1 MARPRK
7 NPQDSGEPIVR
18 TFHWMKWADSDYLA
32 ARYLLLES
40 MVVQGCILANTAI
53 EKYLK
58 ALYAH
63 LEIPIPHTHAVQ
75 ALYCKVTASGKSTLG
90 LNEAFL
96 KLLQK
101 AYGLRYPDELPDG
114 FNIALNQMKLLA
126 ELDRTVSAITK
137 GFAFREGAT
146 DFVLE
151 RAAKSGDRRYGTRN
165 VVLNPDQ
172 TSDFFAGNSQSF
184 EFRIHKPLVINV
196 EYLSP
201 GVEDDGLFDQVG
213 AVLIPDKNTK
223 DIKLAFPRGPGKITH
238 KELFDWPHA

>member
-1 MARPRK
+1 MARPSK
-7 NPQDSGEPIVR
+7 NSKDSGEPIVR

-32 ARYLLLES
+32 ARCLLLES
-40 MVVQGCILANTAI
+40 MVVQGCIIANTAV

-63 LEIPIPHTHAVQ
+63 LEIHIPHSHAVLT
-75 ALYCKVTASGKSTLG
+75 LYRRVTASGKSTVE
-90 LNEAFL
+90 LNVGFL
-96 KLLQK
+96 SALQK

-151 RAAKSGDRRYGTRN
+151 RAAKAGDRRYGTRN

-184 EFRIHKPLVINV
+184 EFRIHKPLVIKV

-213 AVLIPDKNTK
+213 AVLIPDKNIK